1 MKVNCEMSVGDILTK
16 VSNVEVKET
25 GTTCKNIDNFQ
36 DNKNK
41 NNMTM
46 ENKNLLCNRQLNCF
60 SDKWKSATGA
70 NNLQRKD
77 PFESFRKQG
86 HRTVCGSCI
95 ISQGHVLLVKQR
107 ECEKWG
113 FPKGSKE
120 WTESKYAC
128 MVRELREETGIQLH
142 QVFHEY
148 LFSKTFFES
157 TIYFFKMPSI
167 INNLKPNDTR
177 EIEMAAWVPLTEL
190 KNMCLNRITDFIK
203 RNVLLR
209 ENK

>member
-1 MKVNCEMSVGDILTK
+1 MNCEINVGDIL
-16 VSNVEVKET
+16 SNLSNLELKESV
-25 GTTCKNIDNFQ
+25 TTCKNIDNV
-36 DNKNK
+36 DNR
-41 NNMTM
+41 NNTVMG
-46 ENKNLLCNRQLNCF
+46 KCDRQLNCF
-60 SDKWKSATGA
+60 SDKWKTATGA
-70 NNLQRKD
+70 NISQRKD

-95 ISQGHVLLVKQR
+95 ISEGHVLLVKQR
-107 ECEKWG
+107 ECAKWG
-113 FPKGSKE
+113 FPKVSKE

-142 QVFHEY
+142 QVFHEF

-177 EIEMAAWVPLTEL
+177 EIEMAAWVPLSEL
-190 KNMCLNRITDFIK
+190 KNLCLNRITDFIK

-209 ENK
+209 EN